1 MSRLFTSLLVDK
13 VDKYSLEDKQDYRF
27 CYFDVVYRASKV
39 TILWSMT
46 KDDSEHMVSLRHS
59 DLLLLYSS
67 KIIFFLGGGRGR
79 FCSCLLIVEKT
90 T

>member
-13 VDKYSLEDKQDYRF
+13 VDKYSLEDEQDYIF

-39 TILWSMT
+39 TILWAMT
-46 KDDSEHMVSLRHS
+46 KDDTEHVVSLRHS

-79 FCSCLLIVEKT
+79 FCRCLFIVV
-90 T
+90 